1 MIDLNLRKEKNF
13 SKILFMIYK
22 THAII
27 NQKKIVKHIF
37 TFPRKTSL
45 VFFVLLALSL
55 GFYVS
60 ADDQQ
65 DVKEYSLFRDADQD
79 GLSDEEEKVF
89 NTNPFAK
96 DTDGDSYSDGIEVES
111 GYDPLKPAPGDKLV
125 SPEDGLGKGGYDDTS
140 VDAGANVTEQASR
153 EVAGILSGV
162 SDENPS
168 VKMQDINASVEQL
181 LQQSAVDVKFPEVDV
196 ESIHIKKIKCKDSE
210 GEEKCLKRQK
220 EATIEYLTILSYLVA
235 NNSPIALKENG
246 DLDLV
251 ASSMMSDIMGAFS
264 TGKFSGLLKNK
275 AKAEAFLNSVK
286 EIEVPENMLSTHV
299 KALQLALFS
308 VGLAEAFEKIDDD
321 PMGQISLLSQV
332 QGLLGFAT
340 GLASDM
346 QAEFKKLGIDLI
358 PVDL

>member
-1 MIDLNLRKEKNF
+1 LIDLNLRKEKNF

-220 EATIEYLTILSYLVA
+220 EATIEYLTMLSYLVA
-235 NNSPIALKENG
+235 NNSPLALKKNG
-246 DLDLV
+246 DLDLA
-251 ASSMMSDIMGAFS
+251 ASSMVGDIMGAFS
-264 TGKFSGLLKNK
+264 TGNFSNLLKNK
-275 AKAEAFLNSVK
+275 AKAEAFLNNIK
-286 EIEVPENMLSTHV
+286 EVEVPENMVSTHV

-308 VGLAEAFEKIDDD
+308 VGLADSLGKTDND
-321 PMGQISLLSQV
+321 PIGQISLLSQV

-340 GLASDM
+340 GLASDI
-346 QAEFKKLGIDLI
+346 QTEFEKLGIDVI